1 MLNLGNLRHC
11 TRLGFILGFTDK
23 SIIAF
28 LDRKVNWSK
37 KEKLRYFNLPEI
49 YPFVSAETGYIPTL
63 EEARRGLE
71 QVKIEVNQRR
81 LIKSLPFP
89 TRGIGRVIP
98 DEFNRRKNAVLFV
111 DDETYLRWLSLIGKI
126 KTTEFYPITED
137 EKWVNSIQVR
147 K

>member
-11 TRLGFILGFTDK
+11 TRIGFILGFTDK

-28 LDRKVNWSK
+28 LDRKVNWTK
-37 KEKLRYFNLPEI
+37 QERLRYFDRPEI
-49 YPFVSAETGYIPTL
+49 KPFVQAETGYIPTID
-63 EEARRGLE
+63 EASRGIE

-89 TRGIGRVIP
+89 TRGISRVIP
-98 DEFNRRKNAVLFV
+98 DEFDQRKNAVLFV

>member
-1 MLNLGNLRHC
+1 MVPIGVLRNNV
-11 TRLGFILGFTDK
+11 RLGFILGFSDE

-28 LDRKVNWSK
+28 LDRKVNWTK
-37 KEKLRYFNLPEI
+37 QERLRYFDRPEI
-49 YPFVSAETGYIPTL
+49 KPFVQAETGYIPTID
-63 EEARRGLE
+63 EASRGIE
-71 QVKIEVNQRR
+71 QVTNEVNQRR

-89 TRGIGRVIP
+89 TQGIGRVIP